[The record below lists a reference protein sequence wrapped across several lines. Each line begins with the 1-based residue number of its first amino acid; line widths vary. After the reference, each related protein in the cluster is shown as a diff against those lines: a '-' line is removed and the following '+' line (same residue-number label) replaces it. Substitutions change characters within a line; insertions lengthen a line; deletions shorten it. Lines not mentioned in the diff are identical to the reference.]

1 MVWKIKRP
9 LNLRWDQGM
18 QVLNNPVDPKLNF
31 IGAKTKAL
39 LWSIKV
45 KISCPVNTNKPNDF
59 KR

>member
-1 MVWKIKRP
+1 
-9 LNLRWDQGM
+9 M

-31 IGAKTKAL
+31 IGAKTKTL

-45 KISCPVNTNKPNDF
+45 SPVNTNKPNDF